1 MKKLIYSFV
10 IIAVSAMMLTACF
23 KQKDTLLGTPTVNVS
38 VASLRNLYTGALVP
52 LTEENTGVSR
62 LAGTVIS
69 DAAGGNMPKGQ
80 FVIVQTKDGI
90 TAGIVV
96 SLKEAEDVPY
106 LPGDSLVIEIQG
118 SKIDRIKG
126 SLQLLDIPKSK
137 ITKVAQGRFVKTL
150 LITLDELSK
159 NFNKYESMLVKIAG
173 ADLVPHPVINETYSG
188 EKGLD
193 DGSTDEEV
201 KLTTEPAASF
211 ANAKVPVNAN
221 FTGIAMYHNTQSNT
235 VEGATMQVRMRTI
248 NDVQITSA
256 PLNADLVISG
266 FLADPRGGDAPAAG
280 TSSGYS
286 NGVTVVHKGSYE
298 YIQLMALRDIDFAA
312 TPYSVVVASNGAVT
326 ANGWAAGGNLTFKF
340 NLTSG
345 TAKAGTF
352 LYVGGPGKV
361 MGGYWNCGPT
371 ADISSGN
378 WIRVI
383 NAPAAPYDDFGNA
396 TATMGNMAGDGSNI
410 VDGIAVFKGTTVT
423 AVSVPIDA
431 VFYGTKVTTSYNV
444 ANGWGYRV
452 PLNDH
457 YNPVNPETG
466 EAQPFFGQGTNLY
479 MYRQPASDMGD
490 YSKLGGVLSKNAWII
505 PRETTSLPIGTM
517 SCTAAAAL
525 NLQSIEA
532 GSGVTYFR
540 K

>member
-1 MKKLIYSFV
+1 MKRLIYSLV
-10 IIAVSAMMLTACF
+10 IIAVSAMTLTACF

-38 VASLRNLYTGALVP
+38 VASLRNLYTGTVVQ

-69 DAAGGNMPKGQ
+69 DVAEGNIPKGQ
-80 FVIVQTKDGI
+80 FVIVQTKDGV

-96 SLKEAEDVPY
+96 SLKDAEAVPY

-118 SKIDRIKG
+118 SKIDRVKG

-137 ITKVAQGRFVKTL
+137 ITKVEQGRFVKTL

-173 ADLVPHPVINETYSG
+173 ADLVPPPVANETYSG
-188 EKGLD
+188 EKGLY
-193 DGSTDEEV
+193 DGSTEAQI
-201 KLTTEPAASF
+201 KLATDPAATF
-211 ANAKVPVNAN
+211 ASAKVPVNAN
-221 FTGIAMYHNTQSNT
+221 FTGIATYHNAQANT
-235 VEGATMQVRMRTI
+235 IEGATMQLRMRTI

-312 TPYSVVVASNGAVT
+312 TPYSVVVASNGTVT
-326 ANGWAAGGNLTFKF
+326 ANGWAAGGTLTFKF

-371 ADISSGN
+371 TDISSGN
-378 WIRVI
+378 WIRTI
-383 NAPAAPYDDFGNA
+383 NAPAAPYDDFGSA

-423 AVSVPIDA
+423 SLSVPIDA
-431 VFYGTKVTTSYNV
+431 VFYGTKLTTAYNV

-466 EAQPFFGQGTNLY
+466 AAQPFFGQGTNLH
-479 MYRQPASDMGD
+479 MFRQPASDVGD
-490 YSKLGGVLSKNAWII
+490 YSKLGGVVSKNAWII

-517 SCTAAAAL
+517 SCADAAAL

>member
-1 MKKLIYSFV
+1 MKKFIYSFV
-10 IIAVSAMMLTACF
+10 IIAVSTMMLTACF

-38 VASLRNLYTGALVP
+38 VASLRSLYTGGLVL
-52 LTEENTGVSR
+52 LTEKNTGVSR

-69 DAAGGNMPKGQ
+69 DVRGGNMPKGQ
-80 FVIVQTKDGI
+80 FVMVQTKDGV

-96 SLKEAEDVPY
+96 SLKDAEAVPY

-118 SKIDRIKG
+118 SKIDRVKG
-126 SLQLLDIPKSK
+126 SLQLLEIPKQK
-137 ITKVAQGRFVKTL
+137 IVKVAEGRFVKTQ
-150 LITLDELSK
+150 LITLDELTK
-159 NFNKYESMLVKIAG
+159 NFNKYEGMLIKIAG
-173 ADLVPHPVINETYSG
+173 ADLVPPPAADETYSG
-188 EKGLD
+188 EKGLY
-193 DGSTDEEV
+193 DGSTNLEV
-201 KLTTEPAASF
+201 KLTTESGASF
-211 ANAKVPVNAN
+211 AAEKVPVNAN
-221 FTGIAMYHNTQSNT
+221 FTGLALYHNSQANT
-235 VEGATMQVRMRTI
+235 VEGATKQLRMRTI
-248 NDVQITSA
+248 DDVQITSA

-266 FLADPRGGDAPAAG
+266 FLGDPRGGDSPAAG
-280 TSSGYS
+280 ASSKYS

-312 TPYSVVVASNGAVT
+312 TPYSVVVASNGTVT
-326 ANGWAAGGNLTFKF
+326 AKGWATGGTVTFKF

-361 MGGYWNCGPT
+361 IGGYWNCGLT

-378 WIRVI
+378 WIRMI
-383 NAPAAPYDDFGNA
+383 NAPAAAYDDFGDAN
-396 TATMGNMAGDGSNI
+396 ATMGNMSGDGSNV

-423 AVSVPIDA
+423 PLSVPIDA
-431 VFYGTKVTTSYNV
+431 IFYGTKVTSSYNV

-457 YNPVNPETG
+457 YSPVHPETG
-466 EAQPFFGQGTNLY
+466 EAQPFFGQGSNLY
-479 MYRQPASDMGD
+479 MYRQPASDMSD

-517 SCTAAAAL
+517 SCTDAAAI
-525 NLQSIEA
+525 NLQSIES

>member
-10 IIAVSAMMLTACF
+10 IITVSAMMLTACF

-38 VASLRNLYTGALVP
+38 VASVRNLYTGSAVQ

-69 DAAGGNMPKGQ
+69 DVAGGNITKGQ
-80 FVIVQTKDGI
+80 FVMVQTKDGV

-96 SLKEAEDVPY
+96 TLKDAEDVPY
-106 LPGDSLVIEIQG
+106 VPGDSLVIEIQG
-118 SKIDRIKG
+118 STINRVKG
-126 SLQLLDIPKSK
+126 SLQLMDIPKTK

-150 LITLDELSK
+150 LITLDELAK

-173 ADLVPHPVINETYSG
+173 ADLVPVPVANETYAG

-193 DGSTDEEV
+193 DGSTDADV
-201 KLTTEPAASF
+201 KLSTESGATFAST
-211 ANAKVPVNAN
+211 KVPVNAN
-221 FTGIAMYHNTQSNT
+221 FTGIATYNNSQGNTT
-235 VEGATMQVRMRTI
+235 EGATMQLRMRSI
-248 NDVQITSA
+248 NDVEITSA

-266 FLADPRGGDAPAAG
+266 FMADPRGGDAPAAG

-298 YIQLMALRDIDFAA
+298 YIQLMALRDINFAL
-312 TPYSVVVASNGAVT
+312 TPYSVVVASNGTVT
-326 ANGWAAGGNLTFKF
+326 ANGWAAGGTLTFKF
-340 NLTSG
+340 NLTAG

-361 MGGYWNCGPT
+361 LGGYWNCGPT
-371 ADISSGN
+371 TDMSSGN

-383 NAPAAPYDDFGNA
+383 NAPAAAYDDFGTA
-396 TATMGNMAGDGSNI
+396 AATMGNMAGDGSN
-410 VDGIAVFKGTTVT
+410 VADGIAVFTGTTVT
-423 AVSVPIDA
+423 PTSVPIDA
-431 VFYGTKVTTSYNV
+431 VFYGTKITTAYNA
-444 ANGWGYRV
+444 ANKWGYRV

-479 MYRQPASDMGD
+479 MYRQPAADVGD
-490 YSKLGGVLSKNAWII
+490 YSKLGGVVSKNAWII
-505 PRETTSLPIGTM
+505 PRETTSLSIGTL
-517 SCTAAAAL
+517 SCPEAAAL
-525 NLQSIEA
+525 NLLSIES